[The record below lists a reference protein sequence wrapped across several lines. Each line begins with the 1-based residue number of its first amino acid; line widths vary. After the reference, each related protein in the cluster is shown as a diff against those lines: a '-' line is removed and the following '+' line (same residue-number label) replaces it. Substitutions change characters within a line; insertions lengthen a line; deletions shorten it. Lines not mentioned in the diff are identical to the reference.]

1 MGLSL
6 WHLLIVVLVIV
17 ILFGPGRL
25 PRAMEDL
32 AKGVKAFR
40 NGLKDEDDKASKD
53 KDSQDKS
60 A

>member
-6 WHLLIVVLVIV
+6 WHLLVVILVIV

-40 NGLKDEDDKASKD
+40 SGLKDEDDKSAKD
-53 KDSQDKS
+53 KDSS
-60 A
+60 GAA